1 MESDNK
7 IQDQLLSTAEKN
19 AFDKKWYKM
28 KADEIDS
35 FHMELDSSINSV
47 SEFKRMKVN
56 YDIINNI
63 LDLKE
68 FEYVCKPYGA
78 EVGELPAKMVNRDII
93 SGKVKVLRGMEM
105 KRPFSWN
112 VIAVNPEAT
121 TEREKKEFD
130 LVRQY
135 VINQIMLPIRQELEI
150 KAAQETKGRELT
162 PEEQQQITQQV
173 EEQLKA
179 LTPKEVKKY
188 MAREY
193 QDPAEVLGN
202 QLLQYFIQKEDLP
215 RKFNEIFFHG
225 IASAKEICYVGI
237 VNNEPVVKV
246 VNPLRFTCDV
256 NGELTFIE
264 DGEWAA
270 CEYRMSPSQVIS
282 QFNKE
287 LTKTEIQKIYEAHSK
302 FVNQSSGWFSSREMM
317 GEQEDNTI
325 RVLHCVWKSLRMV
338 KFLTYIDEETQQPQT
353 ILVSEDYKLNRE
365 AGDLAIDVEWIPEVY
380 ECWKIG
386 TDIYKQMQ
394 PIPGQFID
402 MDNLYNAKLP
412 YYGAIHDCV
421 NSNPTS
427 LVDRLKVYQYYYNI
441 VMYKLEMLL
450 ASDKGKKILMNINA
464 IPDSEEID
472 IKKWQYFLET
482 TPVVYFNPDEEGK
495 GYQDANT
502 IAKEIDLSLAS
513 DISKYIELAEYLRK
527 QAGISVG
534 ITDAVEGQIGPNEA
548 VTNTKQNLIQS
559 SHILEPYFDLHNTV
573 KRNILQAL
581 LNTAKVCYSNK
592 EPRKLSYILDDMSRQ
607 SLTIDP
613 LILENATLGVFVS
626 NSAKAEEAKDVIRQ
640 LTHAA
645 LQNQKVELS
654 DVISVIRQDGI
665 VEAEETLKLAEA
677 QRKDFE
683 QQMQQQQIQAQ
694 AEESEKERQFEREKH
709 QMNIELTVLKEE
721 ERRKTE
727 IAKASLIGA
736 SFNPKADIDGDG
748 QNDFIEIMRGEVDMK
763 VKQDKIALDRDK
775 LEHQKKQD
783 NEKLKLEKE
792 KLEIARMKKSA
803 KT

>member
-1 MESDNK
+1 MESDVK
-7 IQDQLLSTAEKN
+7 IKDQLLSTAEKN
-19 AFDKKWYKM
+19 AYDKKWYKM

-35 FHMELDSSINSV
+35 FHMELDSSTNSI

-56 YDIINNI
+56 YDLINNI

-93 SGKVKVLRGMEM
+93 SGKIKVLRGMEM

-112 VIAVNPEAT
+112 VIATNPEAT

-130 LVRQY
+130 LMRQY
-135 VINQIMLPIRQELEI
+135 VVNQIMMPIRQQLEMQ
-150 KAAQETKGRELT
+150 AAQQAQGKELT
-162 PEEQQQITQQV
+162 PEQQQQITQQI
-173 EEQLKA
+173 EEQLKT
-179 LTPKEVKKY
+179 LTPKEVKRY
-188 MAREY
+188 MEREY

-202 QLLQYFIQKEDLP
+202 QLLQYFIQKEQLP
-215 RKFNEIFFHG
+215 RKFNEMFFHG
-225 IASAKEICYVGI
+225 MVSAKEIGYVGI
-237 VNNEPVVKV
+237 VNNEPVVKT

-270 CEYRMSPSQVIS
+270 CEYRMSPSQVVS

-287 LTKTEIQKIYEAHSK
+287 LTKEEIQKLYEAHSK

-317 GEQEDNTI
+317 GEQEDDTI
-325 RVLHCVWKSLRMV
+325 RVLHCVWKSLRMI
-338 KFLTYIDEETQQPQT
+338 KFLTYLDEQQVPQT
-353 ILVSEDYKLNRE
+353 MLVSEDYKLNKE
-365 AGDLAIDVEWIPEVY
+365 AGDLAIDIEWIPEVY

-394 PIPGQFID
+394 PIPGQFRD

-450 ASDKGKKILMNINA
+450 ATDKGKKILMNINA
-464 IPDSEEID
+464 IPDTDEID

-482 TPVVYFNPDEEGK
+482 TPIVYFNPDEESK

-502 IAKEIDLSLAS
+502 IAKELDLSLAS

-534 ITDAVEGQIGPNEA
+534 VTEQVEGQIGPNEA
-548 VTNTKQNLIQS
+548 VTNTKQSLIQS

-581 LNTAKVCYSNK
+581 LDTAKICYAQK
-592 EPRKLSYILDDMSRQ
+592 EPKKLSYILDDMSRQ

-613 LILENATLGVFVS
+613 MVLDNATLGVFVS
-626 NSAKAEEAKDVIRQ
+626 NSSKAEEAKDVIRQ

-677 QRKDFE
+677 QRKEFE

-694 AEESEKERQFEREKH
+694 TEEGEKQREFERERH
-709 QMNIELTVLKEE
+709 QMNMELTVLKEE

-736 SFNPKADIDGDG
+736 SFNPEADVDGDG
-748 QNDFIEIMRGEVDMK
+748 QNDFIEIMRGEVDMQ
-763 VKQDKIALDRDK
+763 VKKEKLALEKDK

-783 NEKLKLEKE
+783 KIKNSLEKE
-792 KLEIARMKKSA
+792 KLDVARMQKRA
-803 KT
+803 KA

>member
-1 MESDNK
+1 MESDVK
-7 IQDQLLSTAEKN
+7 IKDQLLSTAEKN
-19 AFDKKWYKM
+19 AYDKKWYKM

-35 FHMELDSSINSV
+35 FHMELDSSTNSI

-56 YDIINNI
+56 YDLINNI

-93 SGKVKVLRGMEM
+93 SGKIKVLRGMEM

-112 VIAVNPEAT
+112 VIATNPEST

-130 LVRQY
+130 LMRQY
-135 VINQIMLPIRQELEI
+135 VVNQIMMPIRQQLEMQ
-150 KAAQETKGRELT
+150 AAQQAQGKELT
-162 PEEQQQITQQV
+162 PEQQQQIIQQV
-173 EEQLKA
+173 EEQLKT
-179 LTPKEVKKY
+179 LTPKEIKRY
-188 MAREY
+188 MEREY

-202 QLLQYFIQKEDLP
+202 QLLQYFIQKEQLP
-215 RKFNEIFFHG
+215 RKFNEMFFHG
-225 IASAKEICYVGI
+225 LVSAKEIGYVGI
-237 VNNEPVVKV
+237 VNNEPVMKT

-270 CEYRMSPSQVIS
+270 CEYRMSPSQVVS

-287 LTKTEIQKIYEAHSK
+287 LTKEEIQKLYEAHSK

-325 RVLHCVWKSLRMV
+325 RVLHCVWKSLRMI
-338 KFLTYIDEETQQPQT
+338 KFLTYLDEQQVPQT
-353 ILVSEDYKLNRE
+353 MLVSEDYKLNKE
-365 AGDLAIDVEWIPEVY
+365 AGDLVIDIEWIPEVY

-394 PIPGQFID
+394 PIPGQFRD

-427 LVDRLKVYQYYYNI
+427 LIDRLKVYQYYYNI

-450 ASDKGKKILMNINA
+450 TTDKGKKILMNINA
-464 IPDSEEID
+464 IPDTEEID

-482 TPVVYFNPDEEGK
+482 TPIVYFNPDEEGK

-502 IAKEIDLSLAS
+502 IAKELDLSLAS
-513 DISKYIELAEYLRK
+513 DISKYIELAEYLRR

-534 ITDAVEGQIGPNEA
+534 VTDQVEGQIGPNEA
-548 VTNTKQNLIQS
+548 VTNTKQSLIQS

-581 LNTAKVCYSNK
+581 LDTAKICYAQK

-613 LILENATLGVFVS
+613 MVLDNATLGVFVS
-626 NSAKAEEAKDVIRQ
+626 NSSKAEEAKDIIRQ

-677 QRKDFE
+677 QRKEFE

-694 AEESEKERQFEREKH
+694 TEESEKQREFERERH
-709 QMNIELTVLKEE
+709 QMNVELTILKEE

-727 IAKASLIGA
+727 MAKAALMGA

-748 QNDFIEIMRGEVDMK
+748 QNDFIEIMRGEVDMQ
-763 VKQDKIALDRDK
+763 VKKEKLALEKDK

-783 NEKLKLEKE
+783 KIKNNLEKE
-792 KLEIARMKKSA
+792 KLDVARMQKRA
-803 KT
+803 KA

>member
-1 MESDNK
+1 MESDVK
-7 IQDQLLSTAEKN
+7 IKDQLLSTAEKN
-19 AFDKKWYKM
+19 AYDKKWYKM

-35 FHMELDSSINSV
+35 FHMELDSSTNSI

-56 YDIINNI
+56 YDLINNI

-93 SGKVKVLRGMEM
+93 SGKIKVLRGMEM

-112 VIAVNPEAT
+112 VIATNPEST

-130 LVRQY
+130 LMRQY
-135 VINQIMLPIRQELEI
+135 VVNQIMMPIRQQLEMQ
-150 KAAQETKGRELT
+150 AAQQAQGKELT
-162 PEEQQQITQQV
+162 PEQQQQIIQQV
-173 EEQLKA
+173 EEQLKT
-179 LTPKEVKKY
+179 LTPKEIKRY
-188 MAREY
+188 MEREY
-193 QDPAEVLGN
+193 QDPAEVLSN
-202 QLLQYFIQKEDLP
+202 QLLQYFIQKEQLP
-215 RKFNEIFFHG
+215 RKFNEMFFHG
-225 IASAKEICYVGI
+225 LVSAKEIGYVGI
-237 VNNEPVVKV
+237 VNNEPVMKT

-270 CEYRMSPSQVIS
+270 CEYRMSPSQVVS

-287 LTKTEIQKIYEAHSK
+287 LTKEEIQKLYEAHSK

-325 RVLHCVWKSLRMV
+325 RVLHCVWKSLRMI
-338 KFLTYIDEETQQPQT
+338 KFLTYLDEQQVPQT
-353 ILVSEDYKLNRE
+353 MLVSEDYKLNKE
-365 AGDLAIDVEWIPEVY
+365 AGDLVIDIEWIPEVY

-394 PIPGQFID
+394 PIPGQFRD

-450 ASDKGKKILMNINA
+450 TTDKGKKILMNINA
-464 IPDSEEID
+464 IPDTEEID

-482 TPVVYFNPDEEGK
+482 TPIVYFNPDEEGK

-502 IAKEIDLSLAS
+502 IAKELDLSLAS
-513 DISKYIELAEYLRK
+513 DISKYIELAEYLRR

-534 ITDAVEGQIGPNEA
+534 VTDQVEGQIGPDEA
-548 VTNTKQNLIQS
+548 VTNTKQSLIQS

-581 LNTAKVCYSNK
+581 LDTAKICYAQK

-613 LILENATLGVFVS
+613 MVLDNATLGVFVS
-626 NSAKAEEAKDVIRQ
+626 NSSKAEEAKDIIRQ

-677 QRKDFE
+677 QRKEFE

-694 AEESEKERQFEREKH
+694 TEESEKQREFERERH
-709 QMNIELTVLKEE
+709 QMNVELTILKEE

-727 IAKASLIGA
+727 MAKAALIGA

-748 QNDFIEIMRGEVDMK
+748 QNDFIEIMRGEVDMQ
-763 VKQDKIALDRDK
+763 VKKEKLALEKDK

-783 NEKLKLEKE
+783 KIKNNLEKE
-792 KLEIARMKKSA
+792 KLDVARMQKRA
-803 KT
+803 KA

>member
-1 MESDNK
+1 MESDVK
-7 IQDQLLSTAEKN
+7 IKDQLLSTAEKN
-19 AFDKKWYKM
+19 AYDKKWYKM

-35 FHMELDSSINSV
+35 FHMELDSSTNSI

-56 YDIINNI
+56 YDLINNI

-93 SGKVKVLRGMEM
+93 SGKIKVLRGMEM

-112 VIAVNPEAT
+112 VIATNPEST

-130 LVRQY
+130 LMRQY
-135 VINQIMLPIRQELEI
+135 VVNQIMMPIRQQLEMQ
-150 KAAQETKGRELT
+150 AAQQAQGKELT
-162 PEEQQQITQQV
+162 PEQQQQIIQQV
-173 EEQLKA
+173 EEQLKT
-179 LTPKEVKKY
+179 LTPKEIKRY
-188 MAREY
+188 MEREY
-193 QDPAEVLGN
+193 QDPAEVLSN
-202 QLLQYFIQKEDLP
+202 QLLQYFIQKEQLP
-215 RKFNEIFFHG
+215 RKFNEMFFHG
-225 IASAKEICYVGI
+225 LVSAKEIGYVGI
-237 VNNEPVVKV
+237 VNNEPVMKT

-270 CEYRMSPSQVIS
+270 CEYRMSPSQVVS

-287 LTKTEIQKIYEAHSK
+287 LTKEEIQKLYEAHSK

-325 RVLHCVWKSLRMV
+325 RVLHCVWKSLRMI
-338 KFLTYIDEETQQPQT
+338 KFLTYLDEQQVPQT
-353 ILVSEDYKLNRE
+353 MLVSEDYKLNKE
-365 AGDLAIDVEWIPEVY
+365 AGDLVIDIEWIPEVY

-394 PIPGQFID
+394 PIPGQFRD

-450 ASDKGKKILMNINA
+450 TTDKGKKILMNINA
-464 IPDSEEID
+464 IPDTEEID

-482 TPVVYFNPDEEGK
+482 TPIVYFNPDEEGK

-502 IAKEIDLSLAS
+502 IAKELDLSLAS
-513 DISKYIELAEYLRK
+513 DISKYIELAEYLRR

-534 ITDAVEGQIGPNEA
+534 VTDQVEGQIGPDEA
-548 VTNTKQNLIQS
+548 VTNTKQSLIQS

-581 LNTAKVCYSNK
+581 LDTAKICYAQK

-613 LILENATLGVFVS
+613 MVLDNATLGVFVS
-626 NSAKAEEAKDVIRQ
+626 NSSKAEEAKDIIRQ

-677 QRKDFE
+677 QRKEFE

-694 AEESEKERQFEREKH
+694 TEESEKQREFERERH
-709 QMNIELTVLKEE
+709 QMNVELTILKEE

-727 IAKASLIGA
+727 MAKAALMGA

-748 QNDFIEIMRGEVDMK
+748 QNDFIEIMRGEVDMQ
-763 VKQDKIALDRDK
+763 VKKEKLALEKDK

-783 NEKLKLEKE
+783 KIKNNLEKE
-792 KLEIARMKKSA
+792 KLDVARMQKRA
-803 KT
+803 KA

>member
-1 MESDNK
+1 MESDVK
-7 IQDQLLSTAEKN
+7 IKDQLLSTAEKN
-19 AFDKKWYKM
+19 AYDKKWYKM

-35 FHMELDSSINSV
+35 FHMELDSSTNSI

-56 YDIINNI
+56 YDLINNI

-93 SGKVKVLRGMEM
+93 SGKIKVLRGMEM

-112 VIAVNPEAT
+112 VIATNPEAT

-130 LVRQY
+130 LMKQY
-135 VINQIMLPIRQELEI
+135 VVNQIMMPIRQQLEMQ
-150 KAAQETKGRELT
+150 AAQQAQGKELT
-162 PEEQQQITQQV
+162 PEQQQQIAQQI
-173 EEQLKA
+173 EEQLKT
-179 LTPKEVKKY
+179 LTPKEIKRY
-188 MAREY
+188 MEREY

-202 QLLQYFIQKEDLP
+202 QLLQYFIQKEQLP
-215 RKFNEIFFHG
+215 RKFNEMFFHG
-225 IASAKEICYVGI
+225 MVSAKEIGYVGI
-237 VNNEPVVKV
+237 VNDEPVVRTI
-246 VNPLRFTCDV
+246 NPLRFTCDV

-287 LTKTEIQKIYEAHSK
+287 LTKEEIQKLYEAHSK

-338 KFLTYIDEETQQPQT
+338 KFLTYLDEQQVPQT
-353 ILVSEDYKLNRE
+353 MLVSEDYRLNKE

-394 PIPGQFID
+394 PIPGQFRD

-450 ASDKGKKILMNINA
+450 ATDKGKKILMNINA
-464 IPDSEEID
+464 IPDTEEID

-482 TPVVYFNPDEEGK
+482 TPIVYFNPDEEGK

-502 IAKEIDLSLAS
+502 IAKELDLSLAS
-513 DISKYIELAEYLRK
+513 DISKYIELAEYLRR

-534 ITDAVEGQIGPNEA
+534 ITDTVEGQIGPNDA
-548 VTNTKQNLIQS
+548 VTNTKQSLIQS
-559 SHILEPYFDLHNTV
+559 SHILEPYFDLHNIV

-581 LNTAKVCYSNK
+581 LDTAKVCYAQK

-613 LILENATLGVFVS
+613 MILDNATLGVFVS
-626 NSAKAEEAKDVIRQ
+626 NSSKAEEVKDVIRQ

-654 DVISVIRQDGI
+654 DVISVIRQDDI
-665 VEAEETLKLAEA
+665 VEAEETLKLAET
-677 QRKDFE
+677 QRKEFE

-694 AEESEKERQFEREKH
+694 TEESEKQRKFEREKH
-709 QMNIELTVLKEE
+709 QMNIELTILKEE

-727 IAKASLIGA
+727 IAKATLMGA
-736 SFNPKADIDGDG
+736 SFNPEADVDGDG
-748 QNDFIEIMRGEVDMK
+748 QNDFIEIMRGEVDMQ
-763 VKQDKIALDRDK
+763 VKKEKLALEKDK

-783 NEKLKLEKE
+783 KIKNNLEKE
-792 KLEIARMKKSA
+792 KLDVARMQKRA
-803 KT
+803 KA

>member
-1 MESDNK
+1 MESDVK
-7 IQDQLLSTAEKN
+7 IKDQLLSTAEKN
-19 AFDKKWYKM
+19 AYDKKWYKM

-35 FHMELDSSINSV
+35 FHMELDSSTNSI

-56 YDIINNI
+56 YDLINNI

-93 SGKVKVLRGMEM
+93 SGKIKVLRGMEM

-112 VIAVNPEAT
+112 VIATNPEAT

-130 LVRQY
+130 LMRQY
-135 VINQIMLPIRQELEI
+135 VVNQIMMPIRQQLEMQ
-150 KAAQETKGRELT
+150 AAQQAQGKELT
-162 PEEQQQITQQV
+162 PEQQQQITQQI
-173 EEQLKA
+173 EEQLKT
-179 LTPKEVKKY
+179 LTPKEVKRY
-188 MAREY
+188 MEREY

-202 QLLQYFIQKEDLP
+202 QLLQYFIQKEQLP
-215 RKFNEIFFHG
+215 RKFNEMFFHG
-225 IASAKEICYVGI
+225 MVSAKEIGYVGI
-237 VNNEPVVKV
+237 VNNEPVVKT

-270 CEYRMSPSQVIS
+270 CEYRMSPSQVVS

-287 LTKTEIQKIYEAHSK
+287 LTKEEIQKLYEAHSK

-317 GEQEDNTI
+317 GEQEDDTI
-325 RVLHCVWKSLRMV
+325 RVLHCVWKSLRMI
-338 KFLTYIDEETQQPQT
+338 KFLTYLDEQQVPQT
-353 ILVSEDYKLNRE
+353 MLVSEDYKLNKE

-394 PIPGQFID
+394 PIPGQFRD

-450 ASDKGKKILMNINA
+450 ATDKGKKILMNINA
-464 IPDSEEID
+464 IPDTDEID

-482 TPVVYFNPDEEGK
+482 TPIVYFNPDEEGK

-502 IAKEIDLSLAS
+502 IAKELDLSLAS

-534 ITDAVEGQIGPNEA
+534 VTDQVEGQIGPNEA
-548 VTNTKQNLIQS
+548 VTNTKQSLIQS

-581 LNTAKVCYSNK
+581 LDTAKICYAQK
-592 EPRKLSYILDDMSRQ
+592 EPKKLSYILDDMSRQ

-613 LILENATLGVFVS
+613 MVLDNATLGVFVS
-626 NSAKAEEAKDVIRQ
+626 NSSKAEEAKDVIRQ

-677 QRKDFE
+677 QRKEFE

-694 AEESEKERQFEREKH
+694 TEEGEKQREFERERH
-709 QMNIELTVLKEE
+709 QMNMELTVLKEE

-736 SFNPKADIDGDG
+736 SFNPEADVDGDG
-748 QNDFIEIMRGEVDMK
+748 QNDFIEIMRGEVDMQ
-763 VKQDKIALDRDK
+763 VKKEKLALEKDK

-783 NEKLKLEKE
+783 KIKNSLEKE
-792 KLEIARMKKSA
+792 KLDVARMQKRA
-803 KT
+803 KA

>member
-1 MESDNK
+1 MESDVK
-7 IQDQLLSTAEKN
+7 IKDQLLSTAEKN
-19 AFDKKWYKM
+19 AYDKKWYKM

-35 FHMELDSSINSV
+35 FHMELDSSTNSI

-56 YDIINNI
+56 YDLINNI

-93 SGKVKVLRGMEM
+93 SGKIKVLRGMEM

-112 VIAVNPEAT
+112 VIATNPEAT

-130 LVRQY
+130 LMRQY
-135 VINQIMLPIRQELEI
+135 VVNQIMMPIRQQLEI
-150 KAAQETKGRELT
+150 QAAQQAQGKELT
-162 PEEQQQITQQV
+162 PEQQQQITQQI
-173 EEQLKA
+173 EEQLKT
-179 LTPKEVKKY
+179 LTPKEIKRY
-188 MAREY
+188 MEREY

-202 QLLQYFIQKEDLP
+202 QLLQYFIQKEQLP
-215 RKFNEIFFHG
+215 RKFNEMFFHG
-225 IASAKEICYVGI
+225 MASAKEVGYVGI
-237 VNNEPVVKV
+237 VNNEPVVKT

-270 CEYRMSPSQVIS
+270 CEYRMSPSQVVS

-287 LTKTEIQKIYEAHSK
+287 LTKEEIQKLYEAHSK

-325 RVLHCVWKSLRMV
+325 RVLHCVWKSLRMI
-338 KFLTYIDEETQQPQT
+338 KFLTYLDEQQVPQT
-353 ILVSEDYKLNRE
+353 MLVSEDYKLNKE
-365 AGDLAIDVEWIPEVY
+365 AGDLAVDIEWIPEVY

-394 PIPGQFID
+394 PIPGQFRD

-450 ASDKGKKILMNINA
+450 ATDKGKKILMNINA
-464 IPDSEEID
+464 IPDTDEID

-482 TPVVYFNPDEEGK
+482 TPIVYFNPDEEGK

-502 IAKEIDLSLAS
+502 IAKELDLSLAS
-513 DISKYIELAEYLRK
+513 DISKYIELAEYLRR

-534 ITDAVEGQIGPNEA
+534 ITDQVEGQIGSNDA
-548 VTNTKQNLIQS
+548 VTNTKQSLIQS

-581 LNTAKVCYSNK
+581 LDTAKICYAQK

-613 LILENATLGVFVS
+613 MVLDNATLGVFVS
-626 NSAKAEEAKDVIRQ
+626 NSSKAEEAKDVIRQ

-677 QRKDFE
+677 QRKEFE

-694 AEESEKERQFEREKH
+694 TEEGEKQREFERERH
-709 QMNIELTVLKEE
+709 QMNMELTLLKEE

-727 IAKASLIGA
+727 IAKATLIGA
-736 SFNPKADIDGDG
+736 SFNPEADVDGDG
-748 QNDFIEIMRGEVDMK
+748 QNDFIEIMRGEVDMQ
-763 VKQDKIALDRDK
+763 VKKEKLALEKDK

-783 NEKLKLEKE
+783 KVKNSLEKE
-792 KLEIARMKKSA
+792 KLDVARMQKRAKS
-803 KT
+803 